1 MHPQT
6 GQIYDKE
13 EILEEIRKL
22 EEELKAANTNLPP
35 DLDPVVQAKIE
46 ELKGKLKEAEELVD
60 IPPKDFMKVVN
71 MNRKQRRTWA
81 AKQRKK
87 TRRLSKRR

>member
-6 GQIYDKE
+6 GEIFDKE
-13 EILEEIRKL
+13 EIREKIKELEKQLEEAGPADPFLQRQVK
-22 EEELKAANTNLPP
+22 ELR
-35 DLDPVVQAKIE
+35 
-46 ELKGKLKEAEELVD
+46 GKLKEVQKMVD

-71 MNRKQRRTWA
+71 MNRKQRRAWA

-87 TRRLSKRR
+87 TRRSSKQT

>member
-6 GQIYDKE
+6 GEIFDKE
-13 EILEEIRKL
+13 EIREKIRELEKQLEETESADPFLQRQVT
-22 EEELKAANTNLPP
+22 ELK
-35 DLDPVVQAKIE
+35 K
-46 ELKGKLKEAEELVD
+46 KLKDVEKMVD

-71 MNRKQRRTWA
+71 MNRKQRRAWA

-87 TRRLSKRR
+87 K

>member
-6 GQIYDKE
+6 GEIFDKE
-13 EILEEIRKL
+13 EIR
-22 EEELKAANTNLPP
+22 A
-35 DLDPVVQAKIE
+35 
-46 ELKGKLKEAEELVD
+46 KLKELEGQLEEAESADPFLQRQVAELKKKLKDVEKMVD

-71 MNRKQRRTWA
+71 MNRKQRRAWA

-87 TRRLSKRR
+87 VKRSSKQT

>member
-6 GQIYDKE
+6 GEIFDKE
-13 EILEEIRKL
+13 EIREKIRELEKQLEETESADPFL
-22 EEELKAANTNLPP
+22 QGQVAELK
-35 DLDPVVQAKIE
+35 K
-46 ELKGKLKEAEELVD
+46 KLKDVEKMVD

-71 MNRKQRRTWA
+71 MNRKQRRAWA

-87 TRRLSKRR
+87 VKRSSKQT